1 MVTTLAIYYIITTI
15 MFIMWIRYNY
25 LDLDEIIPTI
35 LVSMMLGWFLIPL
48 IIIVFTIDKLLKLLN
63 RLI

>member
-1 MVTTLAIYYIITTI
+1 MVEIIIYYTITTF

-35 LVSMMLGWFLIPL
+35 LVSMILGWFLIPL
-48 IIIVFTIDKLLKLLN
+48 IIIFFIIDELIKLLN
-63 RLI
+63 KLK